1 LSGHIGAR
9 AGTETSARATMDPI
23 NMTLQ
28 AKDAGH
34 IESFPQLIEI

>member
-1 LSGHIGAR
+1 
-9 AGTETSARATMDPI
+9 MDPI